1 MLFGGAL
8 VGALAFTEE
17 IPAMEPVW
25 NTDNPEEPLIALVP
39 AEGSL
44 VVESAPESMPAC
56 STDELASFCVCSVVE
71 ALIGGGV
78 AVTVPAATATAT
90 AKGVYIL
97 SARYVA
103 TKGLRVPSVVV
114 QTASVVPE
122 REQPPE

>member
-78 AVTVPAATATAT
+78 AVTVPAATATA
-90 AKGVYIL
+90 KGVYIL

-114 QTASVVPE
+114 QTALVVPE
-122 REQPPE
+122 STQSPE